1 MAVVL
6 GFFVCTLQAP
16 LILASCVSMMTLRP
30 HISRQKVLRWVGG
43 RNGQEWQE
51 ARVVWGEE
59 ERLEVEMAE
68 QDYKSGGE

>member
-43 RNGQEWQE
+43 SNGQE

-59 ERLEVEMAE
+59 ERLEIEMAE
-68 QDYKSGGE
+68 QEHKSSGE